1 MQGVPPGA
9 VVGELL
15 LGRYVIRGEQRRGR
29 FVTLL
34 AAEDTRL
41 QSEVVIA
48 FPHAPLV
55 ADDAA
60 REQCERQ
67 LRALAR
73 LDHRALV
80 KPLDLGLLADR
91 PFVVR
96 PRLPGG
102 TLADRIAG
110 SGGRL
115 PPPFAVVGWTR
126 DIAAAL
132 DFCHARGVVHGDVA
146 PESIL
151 FDSGGNACLADLGF
165 AQLERASLDR
175 TPLEPRDDLRDLA
188 AALYAMLAG
197 VAAEGPAPIA
207 LAQRRSDLSEKLT
220 TTVMAALTRDPLH
233 PFASCRDF
241 AEAVREGGFAERRPI
256 TARRASDA
264 PAVGPAVTALA
275 RAVANREVE
284 PPPVVA
290 PVAAPE
296 PVPVAAPVVM
306 PEVAAVVAPDPVP
319 VELAAPP
326 PLPPPPPEPEPEPTP
341 LPTPPLAVA
350 SVPPAALVPSV
361 ATVPPVA
368 APPLATVPP
377 RAASWRSTRALF
389 VVAVVLIGAGIAF
402 DAWSATRHSSPA
414 PVDSAPRVAAAKES
428 APRNAPAA
436 PTDPLRRER
445 LRARIAAAPLVP
457 WPLAGSEGYARAREF
472 AAARAAWEQSLGDLA
487 DEVFASVAIESF
499 SAAAARVDAFVAE
512 ADALQL
518 VLEEWSPLFAEER
531 RATLCGAL
539 TPPRVELLHL
549 RSSAGVA
556 PRPVALR
563 DGRFAVDVELPP
575 DVDRLLLSFERLDGT
590 LLAAIEIRNP
600 PPPASD
606 RPREHAPDPSS
617 HVATPLEAPLGA
629 PREATSI
636 APTAA
641 EPPPAVA
648 PPAIDAVLAAAG
660 FTPLESPDGRPRW
673 RHEKSGL
680 DFVELAPPAALIDD
694 LPGYRD
700 RRADAGLPRRR
711 SAPDATDRLLVA
723 TTECTHA
730 AWRRFAPDALP
741 AEANDALPVV
751 SRSGREILD
760 FCAAMGLELPYG
772 SEWRWFAR
780 GGATDEE
787 VAALS
792 ERLADFAWFNA
803 NAGGA
808 RQPVA
813 TLRPNPFGLFD
824 VLGNVWEACLR
835 EDESFPALVAQHDAE
850 PVVRP
855 YGGGSCHTAPTRC
868 QADQQESFQD
878 GAGASR
884 GFRPIFRIEGNR

>member
-1 MQGVPPGA
+1 M
-9 VVGELL
+9 
-15 LGRYVIRGEQRRGR
+15 IRGEQRRGR
-29 FVTLL
+29 YATLL

-41 QSEVVIA
+41 QSDVVIA

-80 KPLDLGLLADR
+80 KPLDLGLFAER

-96 PRLPGG
+96 PMLPGG
-102 TLADRIAG
+102 TLADRVAG
-110 SGGRL
+110 RDGRL

-132 DFCHARGVVHGDVA
+132 DFCHARGVVHGDVS

-165 AQLERASLDR
+165 AQLERPSLDR
-175 TPLEPRDDLRDLA
+175 APLEPRDDLRDLA
-188 AALYAMLAG
+188 AALYAVLAG
-197 VAAEGPAPIA
+197 VAAEGAAPVA
-207 LAQRRSDLSEKLT
+207 LAQRRGDLSEKLT

-241 AEAVREGGFAERRPI
+241 AEAVREGAFAERRPFA
-256 TARRASDA
+256 ARRASDP

-275 RAVANREVE
+275 RAVAERVVE
-284 PPPVVA
+284 PPPV
-290 PVAAPE
+290 AA
-296 PVPVAAPVVM
+296 
-306 PEVAAVVAPDPVP
+306 P

-326 PLPPPPPEPEPEPTP
+326 PPPPPEPQPAP
-341 LPTPPLAVA
+341 LPALVVELPAPPSPPAPPLVVA
-350 SVPPAALVPSV
+350 SVAPIVAPAALPV
-361 ATVPPVA
+361 ATVPPA
-368 APPLATVPP
+368 ATVAP
-377 RAASWRSTRALF
+377 RPASWRSTRALF

-402 DAWSATRHSSPA
+402 DAWSATRHSPPA
-414 PVDSAPRVAAAKES
+414 PVGSPPRVAAAKET
-428 APRNAPAA
+428 APRNAP
-436 PTDPLRRER
+436 PTPADPLRRER

-472 AAARAAWEQSLGDLA
+472 AAARAAWEQSLGDLSE
-487 DEVFASVAIESF
+487 EVFASVAIESF

-518 VLEEWSPLFAEER
+518 ALEECSPLFADER

-539 TPPRVELLHL
+539 TPPRVELLQL

-575 DVDRLLLSFERLDGT
+575 EVDRLLLSFERLDGT
-590 LLAAIEIRNP
+590 VLAAFEIRNP
-600 PPPASD
+600 PPPARDLPPARGPES
-606 RPREHAPDPSS
+606 
-617 HVATPLEAPLGA
+617 TPPAAAAPLASPPEA
-629 PREATSI
+629 PREPPAI
-636 APTAA
+636 EPTAV
-641 EPPPAVA
+641 EPPPAAA
-648 PPAIDAVLAAAG
+648 PSPVDAELAAAG

-680 DFVELAPPAALIDD
+680 EFVELAPPAALIDD

-711 SAPDATDRLLVA
+711 SPPDATDRLLVA

-751 SRSGREILD
+751 NRSGREIVD

-780 GGATDEE
+780 GGASDAE
-787 VAALS
+787 AATMG
-792 ERLADFAWFNA
+792 ERLAECAWFNA
-803 NAGGA
+803 NAGGE

-835 EDESFPALVAQHDAE
+835 EDESFPALIAQQPAE

-855 YGGGSCHTAPTRC
+855 YGGGSCHTAPARC

-878 GAGASR
+878 GPGASR
-884 GFRPIFRIEGNR
+884 GFRPIFRLEGSR